1 MTRKYL
7 RYESVNLV
15 LREIPR
21 YLVPLLFIYLLMQA
35 IRDKTRCLEIN
46 ANKKTVE
53 LVLFVR
59 SKFVGRRI
67 YIYLFICMMLLNE
80 EMRNERETR
89 GIRWNLSRWY
99 GFRESI
105 LRRPRKM
112 SFPGEN
118 DNIVAEFVGEI
129 RLSRCRA
136 RSSPRTTFRVSVHFG
151 AETRIAFTSALQRL
165 YASTCFLRLLRG

>member
-1 MTRKYL
+1 MSMTRKYL

-15 LREIPR
+15 PREIPR
-21 YLVPLLFIYLLMQA
+21 YLVPLLFIYLLTQA

-59 SKFVGRRI
+59 SKFVERRI

-89 GIRWNLSRWY
+89 GIRWNLSR
-99 GFRESI
+99 
-105 LRRPRKM
+105 
-112 SFPGEN
+112 
-118 DNIVAEFVGEI
+118 
-129 RLSRCRA
+129 
-136 RSSPRTTFRVSVHFG
+136 
-151 AETRIAFTSALQRL
+151 
-165 YASTCFLRLLRG
+165 